1 MAARRQGIA
10 LDPADKRA
18 LASAKEIFLRRN
30 TTMRFLV
37 TAIVFLAAAQFLRAQ
52 DAAST
57 PFLQTSPTV
66 EESPTPTPKPTP
78 SATETMTP
86 KPTPIAT
93 PRPTPKPTATPT
105 PTPKPTPKPT
115 ATATPTPK
123 PTATPTPKPTATPTP
138 KPTATP
144 TPKPKPTATPKP
156 TPKPTPIPTPRPTPA
171 PSPVVEESGS
181 AAKLKELEQSWE
193 GSLLTHDAA
202 VIERIVADDFVGI
215 SSSGKIG
222 NKATLL
228 TEARTDKSVYKSA
241 VSEEIFV
248 HSFGPN
254 VAVVTGIARETG
266 KNAAG
271 KSFSHA
277 YRFTDTWVER
287 NGEWQCVAAHAMALP
302 KK

>member
-1 MAARRQGIA
+1 
-10 LDPADKRA
+10 
-18 LASAKEIFLRRN
+18 
-30 TTMRFLV
+30 MRFLV

-57 PFLQTSPTV
+57 PFLQTSPSPV
-66 EESPTPTPKPTP
+66 EESPTPAPKPTP
-78 SATETMTP
+78 SVAATMTP

-93 PRPTPKPTATPT
+93 PRSTATPKPTVTPTPKPTATPT
-105 PTPKPTPKPT
+105 PKPTATPTPKPT
-115 ATATPTPK
+115 ATATPEPTATPTPK

-144 TPKPKPTATPKP
+144 TPRPTATPKP
-156 TPKPTPIPTPRPTPA
+156 TPKPTPVPTPKPTPSA
-171 PSPVVEESGS
+171 SPVVEESGP

-202 VIERIVADDFVGI
+202 VIERIVADDFVGT

-222 NKATLL
+222 NKSTLL
-228 TEARTDKSVYKSA
+228 TEARSDKSVYKTA
-241 VSEEIFV
+241 VSEEISV
-248 HSFGPN
+248 HTFGPN
-254 VAVVTGIARETG
+254 VAVVTGIARESG

-287 NGEWQCVAAHAMALP
+287 NGEWQCVAAHAMVLP

>member
-1 MAARRQGIA
+1 
-10 LDPADKRA
+10 
-18 LASAKEIFLRRN
+18 
-30 TTMRFLV
+30 MRFLV

-57 PFLQTSPTV
+57 PFLPTSPTV

-78 SATETMTP
+78 RATETMTP

-105 PTPKPTPKPT
+105 PKP
-115 ATATPTPK
+115 TATPTPK
-123 PTATPTPKPTATPTP
+123 PIATPTPAPTATPTPKPTAPP
-138 KPTATP
+138 
-144 TPKPKPTATPKP
+144 TPKP
-156 TPKPTPIPTPRPTPA
+156 TPKPTPIPMPRPTPA
-171 PSPVVEESGS
+171 PSPVVEESGP
-181 AAKLKELEQSWE
+181 APKLKELEQSWE
-193 GSLLTHDAA
+193 GSLVTHDAA
-202 VIERIVADDFVGI
+202 VIERIVADDFVGT

-222 NKATLL
+222 SKATLL
-228 TEARTDKSVYKSA
+228 AEARTDKSVYKSA
-241 VSEEIFV
+241 VSEEISV

-254 VAVVTGIARETG
+254 VAVVTGIARESG
-266 KNAAG
+266 KTASG

>member
-1 MAARRQGIA
+1 
-10 LDPADKRA
+10 
-18 LASAKEIFLRRN
+18 
-30 TTMRFLV
+30 MRFLV

-115 ATATPTPK
+115 ATATPTPT
-123 PTATPTPKPTATPTP
+123 PTPTPKPTATPTP

-156 TPKPTPIPTPRPTPA
+156 TPKPTPIPTPRSTPA
-171 PSPVVEESGS
+171 PSPVVEESGP

-228 TEARTDKSVYKSA
+228 SEARTDKSVYKSA
-241 VSEEIFV
+241 VSEEISV

>member
-1 MAARRQGIA
+1 
-10 LDPADKRA
+10 
-18 LASAKEIFLRRN
+18 
-30 TTMRFLV
+30 MRFLV

-57 PFLQTSPTV
+57 PFLPTSPTV

-93 PRPTPKPTATPT
+93 PRPTATPTPKPTATPT
-105 PTPKPTPKPT
+105 PRPTATPTPKPT
-115 ATATPTPK
+115 ATPTPKPTATLTPKQTATPTPK

-138 KPTATP
+138 R
-144 TPKPKPTATPKP
+144 PTATPKP
-156 TPKPTPIPTPRPTPA
+156 TPKPTPVPTPRPTPS
-171 PSPVVEESGS
+171 PSPVVEESGP

-193 GSLLTHDAA
+193 GSLLTHDAT
-202 VIERIVADDFVGI
+202 VIEKIVADDFVGT

-228 TEARTDKSVYKSA
+228 SEARTDKSVYKSA
-241 VSEEIFV
+241 VSEEISV
-248 HSFGPN
+248 HTFGSN
-254 VAVVTGIARETG
+254 VAVVTGIARESG
-266 KNAAG
+266 KTAAG

>member
-1 MAARRQGIA
+1 
-10 LDPADKRA
+10 
-18 LASAKEIFLRRN
+18 
-30 TTMRFLV
+30 MRFLF
-37 TAIVFLAAAQFLRAQ
+37 TAIVFLATAQFLRAQ

-57 PFLQTSPTV
+57 PFLPTSPTV

-78 SATETMTP
+78 TATETMTP

-105 PTPKPTPKPT
+105 PKPT
-115 ATATPTPK
+115 ATPTPAPTATPTPK

-138 KPTATP
+138 KPT
-144 TPKPKPTATPKP
+144 PKP
-156 TPKPTPIPTPRPTPA
+156 TPVPTPRPTPA
-171 PSPVVEESGS
+171 PSPVVEESGP
-181 AAKLKELEQSWE
+181 AVKLKELEQSWE
-193 GSLLTHDAA
+193 GSLVTHDIA
-202 VIERIVADDFVGI
+202 VIEKIVADDFVGT

-222 NKATLL
+222 SKATLL
-228 TEARTDKSVYKSA
+228 AEARTDKSVYKSA
-241 VSEEIFV
+241 VSEEISV

-254 VAVVTGIARETG
+254 VAVVTGIARESG
-266 KNAAG
+266 KTASG